1 LVIAFF
7 LLILYELILG
17 INLLNEIYLDKSKQN

>member
-17 INLLNEIYLDKSKQN
+17 INLLNEIYLDKPKQN